1 MQSLIQYRRLKTR
14 VSHTRSQYELT
25 NQSSSSSSP
34 PQKNLEDDGSI
45 LITPEF
51 DPTDD
56 SISPRTWSPFH
67 RYRAFTI
74 IWLLVFTQGWISTC
88 DSNVTGPASE
98 TYHVSETAQTLAT
111 GLFFVGL
118 ALGALFAGPLSET
131 FGRNPVYLFSTF
143 GVLSFTLGSALSR
156 NFGSELVTRF
166 LGGLCASPT
175 LSVYGGT
182 LADLFS
188 DEERKARWPLF
199 ALSPLLGPVLAPLVG
214 GWIHDAGTDWRW
226 TLWIGLAFGGAAF
239 LLALV
244 VLPETFSP
252 ILLFWKAKH
261 LRKMTGNEAYVAP
274 IEKGKALGKR
284 LRTNLT
290 RPATFFTTEAIVI
303 FLGAYLVLIFVIN
316 FSFLSGLDF
325 IFTMNYDLSPGIT
338 ALAFVSIAVGV
349 LIDVS
354 VTPLYNR
361 LANRVHRRQC
371 RAFVKR
377 KEVNTSTS
385 DLESVASNT
394 ADHTAAV
401 ETLQDIPPELSL
413 LRAAIAAPFLPT
425 SLFWLGW
432 TNYASINP
440 ASGYVATVF
449 FGYALSA
456 IFISSYQYIIS
467 SYETYSSSALASIT
481 MARYIVSAGMVVAT
495 RPMYKGIG
503 VHWTMTIL
511 GTLALLLVPVPWML
525 LRYGHHVRAKSK
537 FASSVE

>member
-1 MQSLIQYRRLKTR
+1 M
-14 VSHTRSQYELT
+14 
-25 NQSSSSSSP
+25 
-34 PQKNLEDDGSI
+34 
-45 LITPEF
+45 
-51 DPTDD
+51 
-56 SISPRTWSPFH
+56 
-67 RYRAFTI
+67 
-74 IWLLVFTQGWISTC
+74 
-88 DSNVTGPASE
+88 
-98 TYHVSETAQTLAT
+98 
-111 GLFFVGL
+111 
-118 ALGALFAGPLSET
+118 
-131 FGRNPVYLFSTF
+131 
-143 GVLSFTLGSALSR
+143 SR

-166 LGGLCASPT
+166 LGGLSSSPT

-252 ILLFWKAKH
+252 ILLYWKAKH
-261 LRKMTGNEAYVAP
+261 LRKITGNEKYVAE
-274 IEKGKALGKR
+274 IERGEPLVKR

-325 IFTMNYDLSPGIT
+325 IFTMKYDLSPGIT

-401 ETLQDIPPELSL
+401 ETLQDVPPALESHRTLTVWIADNPRWYKNSSPRPSFQEPDRFQSCSFPTLTIEMRVFATL
-413 LRAAIAAPFLPT
+413 LLAAGVAVAVPAPRTFDQP
-425 SLFWLGW
+425 SHDRCGNFW
-432 TNYASINP
+432 P
-440 ASGYVATVF
+440 
-449 FGYALSA
+449 
-456 IFISSYQYIIS
+456 ISSGANVGRSKEIHIDC
-467 SYETYSSSALASIT
+467 
-481 MARYIVSAGMVVAT
+481 R
-495 RPMYKGIG
+495 RPGQ
-503 VHWTMTIL
+503 L
-511 GTLALLLVPVPWML
+511 
-525 LRYGHHVRAKSK
+525 
-537 FASSVE
+537 